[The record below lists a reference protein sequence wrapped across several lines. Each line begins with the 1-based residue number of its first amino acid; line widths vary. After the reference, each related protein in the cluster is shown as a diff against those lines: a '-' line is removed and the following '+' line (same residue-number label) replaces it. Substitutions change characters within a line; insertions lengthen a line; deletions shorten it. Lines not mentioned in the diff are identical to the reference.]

1 MFFKVKTSEEVLEI
15 IARFGPLGDETIPI
29 ENALGRILSKNV
41 SAPEDL
47 PGFSRSS
54 MDGYAVKAKDTY
66 GATENL
72 PALFDVIGEVT
83 MGQIPT
89 FTIASGQTVRIST
102 GGMLPQGADGVVMLE
117 YCHLLDEKTIEIS
130 RTISP
135 LENVIQP
142 NDDFKKGATVLESG
156 RTLRPQDIGVM
167 AGLGISKIS
176 AFRRPRVAII
186 STGDEVVPIDQKPF
200 PGQVRD
206 INSYTLSTFCQQTG
220 AESIF
225 LGLCTDRFE
234 PLREMIEKGLE
245 QADTVWISGGSS
257 MGARDL
263 TLKVLESFEDMEL
276 LVHGISISPGKPTI
290 IARIGTNALFGL
302 PGHVV
307 SAMVVA
313 EVFLTPFIG
322 RLSGIKDVSAM
333 SRLEVTAELS
343 QNIESASG
351 RDDYIRVRLVKK
363 GDKLIA
369 EPIFGK
375 SGLISTLVKANGLL
389 KIDRNTEGL
398 YEGQMVNVM
407 IFQPVLGGFR

>member
-15 IARFGPLGDETIPI
+15 LTRFGPINDEIIPI
-29 ENALGRILSKNV
+29 ESALGRVLSEDV

-54 MDGYAVKAKDTY
+54 MDGYAVKAKDTF

-72 PALFDVIGEVT
+72 PALLDIIGEVS
-83 MGQIPT
+83 MGQVPAVSIEP
-89 FTIASGQTVRIST
+89 GQTVRIST

-117 YCHLLDEKTIEIS
+117 YCHLLDERTVEIS
-130 RTISP
+130 RVISP

-142 NDDFKKGATVLESG
+142 NDDFKKGAIVLESG
-156 RTLRPQDIGVM
+156 HTLRPQDIGVM
-167 AGLGISKIS
+167 AGLGISKVS
-176 AFRRPRVAII
+176 VFRRPRVAII
-186 STGDEVVPIDQKPF
+186 STGDEVIPINQKPL
-200 PGQVRD
+200 PGQIRD
-206 INSYTLSTFCQQTG
+206 INSYTLRSFCQQTG

-225 LGLCTDRFE
+225 LGLCSDKSM
-234 PLREMIEKGLE
+234 PLRSMVEKGLE

-263 TLKVLESFEDMEL
+263 TLNVFESFDNMEL

-290 IARIGTNALFGL
+290 IARIGSRALFGL

-313 EVFLTPFIG
+313 EVFLSPFIA
-322 RLSGIKDVSAM
+322 RLSGKKDIPAM

-343 QNIESASG
+343 RNIESAGG
-351 RDDYIRVRLVKK
+351 RDDYIRVRLIKK
-363 GDKLIA
+363 DDHLIA
-369 EPIFGK
+369 EPVFGK
-375 SGLISTLVKANGLL
+375 SGLISTLVNADGLL

-398 YEGQMVNVM
+398 YEGQMVNIM
-407 IFQPVLGGFR
+407 IFQPALGGFH